1 MSNSTAPPSPSER
14 AQAEALYLENRRTVG
29 DVVKKYYRQ
38 YLFDDDVMQEAHL
51 AFWRA
56 CCAYD
61 PSRGSLYALAVRY
74 ILNEIR
80 RLHMMANLQHR
91 TPPAPLIP
99 LDAQAMDGEGSPLHE
114 MYGVQPDTG
123 WLDSKA
129 FLASLSDRE
138 RQAVQFAYC
147 GYSQKEIAARI
158 GVSRQ
163 WVNQCMQKA
172 RTKFDKC
179 I

>member
-1 MSNSTAPPSPSER
+1 MSNSTVPPSPSER
-14 AQAEALYLENRRTVG
+14 AQAEALYLKNRRIVP

-38 YLFDDDVMQEAHL
+38 YLYDDDVMQEAHL

-56 CCAYD
+56 CCDYD

-80 RLHMMANLQHR
+80 RLHMMANLQYR

-114 MYGVQPDTG
+114 MYGSQPDTG

-129 FLASLSDRE
+129 FLASLTDRE
-138 RQAVQFAYC
+138 RQVVQLAYC
-147 GYSQKEIAARI
+147 GYSQSEIAARI

-163 WVNQCMQKA
+163 SVSYCMKKV
-172 RTKFDKC
+172 RSKFDKY

>member
-1 MSNSTAPPSPSER
+1 MSNSTAPLSTSER
-14 AQAEALYLENRRTVG
+14 AQAETLYLENRRIVP

-38 YLFDDDVMQEAHL
+38 YLYDDDVMQEAHL

-56 CCAYD
+56 CCDYD

-74 ILNEIR
+74 ILNKIR
-80 RLHMMANLQHR
+80 RLYMMANLQYR
-91 TPPAPLIP
+91 TPPAPLIH
-99 LDAQAMDGEGSPLHE
+99 LDEQAMDGEGSPLHE
-114 MYGVQPDTG
+114 MYGSQPDTG

-129 FLASLSDRE
+129 FLASLTDRE
-138 RQAVQFAYC
+138 RQVVQLAYC
-147 GYSQKEIAARI
+147 GYSQSEIAARI

-163 WVNQCMQKA
+163 SVSYCMQKV
-172 RTKFDKC
+172 RSKFDKY

>member
-1 MSNSTAPPSPSER
+1 MSNRTTPPSPSER

-56 CCAYD
+56 CCDYD
-61 PSRGSLYALAVRY
+61 PSRGSLYSLAVRY

-80 RLHMMANLQHR
+80 RLHMMANQQHR

-123 WLDSKA
+123 WLDSKT

-138 RQAVQFAYC
+138 RQVVQLAYC
-147 GYSQKEIAARI
+147 GYSRREIAARI
-158 GVSRQ
+158 GVTRQ
-163 WVNQCMQKA
+163 RVSQCMQEA
-172 RTKFDKC
+172 RRKFDKF

>member
-1 MSNSTAPPSPSER
+1 MSNSPAPPTASER
-14 AQAEALYLENRRTVG
+14 AQAEALFLENRRIVR
-29 DVVKKYYRQ
+29 DIVRKYYRQ
-38 YLFDDDVMQEAHL
+38 YLFDDDVMQEASL

-80 RLHMMANLQHR
+80 RLHMMANLQYR

-123 WLDSKA
+123 WLESKA

-147 GYSQKEIAARI
+147 GYSQKEIAARM
-158 GVSRQ
+158 GVSHQ
-163 WVNQCMQKA
+163 WVSQCIRQA

>member
-1 MSNSTAPPSPSER
+1 MSNCPAPTPSER
-14 AQAEALYLENRRTVG
+14 AQAEELFTENKRIVG
-29 DVVKKYYRQ
+29 DIVRKYFRQ
-38 YLFDDDVMQEAHL
+38 YLFDDDVMQEARL

-61 PSRGSLYALAVRY
+61 PSRGSLYSLAARY
-74 ILNEIR
+74 VLNEIR
-80 RLHMMANLQHR
+80 RLHMMANLQYR
-91 TPPAPLIP
+91 TPPSPLIP

-129 FLASLSDRE
+129 FLAALSDRE
-138 RQAVQFAYC
+138 RQAVQLAYC
-147 GYSQKEIAARI
+147 GYTRKEIAARM
-158 GVSRQ
+158 GVSHQ
-163 WVNQCMQKA
+163 WISLCIQKA
-172 RTKFDKC
+172 RTKFDKY

>member
-1 MSNSTAPPSPSER
+1 MSNSTVPPSPSER
-14 AQAEALYLENRRTVG
+14 AQAEALHLENRRIVP

-56 CCAYD
+56 CCDYD
-61 PSRGSLYALAVRY
+61 PSRGSLYTLAVRY

-80 RLHMMANLQHR
+80 RLHMMANQQHR
-91 TPPAPLIP
+91 TPPASLVP
-99 LDAQAMDGEGSPLHE
+99 LDAQAMDGEGSSLHE

-138 RQAVQFAYC
+138 RQVVQLAYC
-147 GYSQKEIAARI
+147 GYSRREIAARI

-163 WVNQCMQKA
+163 WVNLCMQKA